1 MRIPHLKRWVLRFQ
15 PIWWLT
21 FVFTFSRLPRH
32 FKKEFYTIFNSLG
45 CAESKDNKIF
55 ILGLELVN
63 VLPKVYIGITFVQI
77 ECNLVIICYKV
88 NLLYIIPPILI
99 LEYKYCYFLILLR
112 LDCWEL
118 YKTIILNETSL
129 FTILNMVFSF
139 YSFVNNFSN
148 FIHGINICCYSWI
161 LQRLGCWKTYRTS
174 FQDVLEAEK
183 WAKQKPVLFFETP
196 CTFIVQW
203 CWKWKFRSYI
213 IIL

>member
-1 MRIPHLKRWVLRFQ
+1 MLQGVSKKSTEFCFANFSASETSWKLVLYIFQQPSPCRIQKWPYFYSRIKIGIAIDKKVVRIPHLKRWVLRFQ

-118 YKTIILNETSL
+118 YKTICQGVMEAKKLEKKCASIW
-129 FTILNMVFSF
+129 MKPH
-139 YSFVNNFSN
+139 YSPF
-148 FIHGINICCYSWI
+148 
-161 LQRLGCWKTYRTS
+161 
-174 FQDVLEAEK
+174 
-183 WAKQKPVLFFETP
+183 
-196 CTFIVQW
+196 
-203 CWKWKFRSYI
+203 
-213 IIL
+213 

>member
-118 YKTIILNETSL
+118 YKTICQGVMEAKKLETQKCAS
-129 FTILNMVFSF
+129 IWMKPH
-139 YSFVNNFSN
+139 YSPFQIWCSHYIFVNNF
-148 FIHGINICCYSWI
+148 FQFYSRNKYTAIFGFCKGWAVEKCTEAV
-161 LQRLGCWKTYRTS
+161 LKMFWKPRNEQNKSRY
-174 FQDVLEAEK
+174 FFLK
-183 WAKQKPVLFFETP
+183 HPVS
-196 CTFIVQW
+196 V
-203 CWKWKFRSYI
+203 
-213 IIL
+213 